1 MEPVILVLTITENSS
16 SLFSLFRDMIVLA
29 DFFVFN
35 LLCFFQEGVNLYD
48 LFPWTAFTTSRFI
61 LLRKLK
67 IKKKI
72 ERDRIKPDVKDK
84 KKK

>member
-35 LLCFFQEGVNLYD
+35 LLCFFQEGCELV
-48 LFPWTAFTTSRFI
+48 
-61 LLRKLK
+61 
-67 IKKKI
+67 
-72 ERDRIKPDVKDK
+72 
-84 KKK
+84 

>member
-1 MEPVILVLTITENSS
+1 M
-16 SLFSLFRDMIVLA
+16 SLIY
-29 DFFVFN
+29 FVF
-35 LLCFFQEGVNLYD
+35 FKKVVNLYD
-48 LFPWTAFTTSRFI
+48 LFPWTTFTTSRFI

-84 KKK
+84 KKKVRNSKPLNSSYLTSNRLGSFIKKSK

>member
-1 MEPVILVLTITENSS
+1 L
-16 SLFSLFRDMIVLA
+16 SLIYCV
-29 DFFVFN
+29 FFKK
-35 LLCFFQEGVNLYD
+35 GVNLYD